1 MSNHSRLAE
10 SLRPV
15 KETIDPILED
25 HLKRGT
31 DPLPKD
37 PRPAARLNP
46 ACVVCGQE
54 NPCGLHLE
62 FQTQGD
68 VSMARWTAS
77 AGWESFKGVI
87 HGGVICALLDEAMSQ
102 SIITAGHTALTA
114 EMRVRFRDKVS
125 INDGLVV
132 RGWVVRTQK
141 RKIVAESS
149 LSSVDGVEKAH
160 AWATFL
166 TARGHELQDV

>member
-1 MSNHSRLAE
+1 MSNHSGVADHDLPANDTTDCITE
-10 SLRPV
+10 DDLR
-15 KETIDPILED
+15 
-25 HLKRGT
+25 HGT
-31 DPLPKD
+31 DLLPKN
-37 PRPAARLNP
+37 PPAAARMNP
-46 ACVVCGQE
+46 ACVVCGKE

-62 FQTQGD
+62 FQTDGD

-102 SIITAGHTALTA
+102 SIITAGHMALTA
-114 EMRVRFRDKVS
+114 EMRVRFRKKVS
-125 INDGLVV
+125 INDDLFV
-132 RGWVVRTQK
+132 RGWVVRIQK

-149 LSSVDGVEKAH
+149 LTSIDGVEKAH

-166 TARGHELQDV
+166 TASDARA